1 VREHFGTTSTG
12 GDLVRLWLRVIVA
25 LVGLTWLGSVFF
37 TVSVAEYAIVLRFG
51 SQVRVVTTPGL
62 GIKLPFPLDRVVRF
76 DRRLLVFDL
85 PAPDEPARE
94 LLTRDKKNIEVQSY
108 ACWRVQDPLRFLQT
122 VGGRDGAESYLRD
135 IVASE
140 LGQQL
145 GRHDL
150 AALISV
156 NPADLRLA
164 EIGGAVRDACGM
176 AAARECGVEIVDF
189 RVKRISL
196 PEQNRESVFERMRAE
211 RKQIATRYRSEG
223 EQRASAIRADADRQR
238 MEILS
243 EARREALEIQGQA
256 EGEAARVYNQAYS
269 KNREFYEFLRT
280 LSSYEKTMTERTTI
294 LLPPGMEYL
303 RLFTDPRLA
312 GSPAGGSPAQK
323 PAPAAGEPT
332 KADPARAPAAA
343 DSGGKP

>member
-1 VREHFGTTSTG
+1 VRRWWRALIGLAG
-12 GDLVRLWLRVIVA
+12 LAWLLSA
-25 LVGLTWLGSVFF
+25 FF
-37 TVSVAEYAIVLRFG
+37 TVSVTEYAIVLRFG
-51 SQVRVVTTPGL
+51 SPVRVVTTPGL
-62 GIKLPFPLDRVVRF
+62 GIKLPYPLDRVARF

-108 ACWRVQDPLRFLQT
+108 ACWRVKDPLRFLQT
-122 VGGRDGAESYLRD
+122 VGGREGAESYLRD
-135 IVASE
+135 IVVSE

-150 AALISV
+150 SALISV
-156 NPADLRLA
+156 DPANLQLA
-164 EIGGAVRDACGM
+164 QIAGAVRDACGA

-189 RVKRISL
+189 RIKRINL

-223 EQRASAIRADADRQR
+223 EQQASAIRADADRQR
-238 MEILS
+238 LEILS
-243 EARREALEIQGQA
+243 EARREALQIQGQA
-256 EGEAARVYNQAYS
+256 EGEAARVYNQAYG

-280 LSSYEKTMTERTTI
+280 LSSYERTITDRTTI

-303 RLFTDPRLA
+303 KLFTDPRLA
-312 GSPAGGSPAQK
+312 GAPANSGAKSPGPDPAGEKPSGPGPAKGGS
-323 PAPAAGEPT
+323 AGTEP
-332 KADPARAPAAA
+332 
-343 DSGGKP
+343 

>member
-1 VREHFGTTSTG
+1 VKR
-12 GDLVRLWLRVIVA
+12 WLPVLVA
-25 LVGLTWLGSVFF
+25 LAGLAWLGSAFF
-37 TVSVAEYAIVLRFG
+37 AVSVTEYAIVLRFG
-51 SQVRVVTTPGL
+51 SPVRVVTTPGL
-62 GIKLPFPLDRVVRF
+62 GIKLPFPLDRVARF

-135 IVASE
+135 IIVSE

-150 AALISV
+150 SALISV
-156 NPADLRLA
+156 NPADLQLA
-164 EIGGAVRDACGM
+164 EIAGAVRDACGT
-176 AAARECGVEIVDF
+176 AATRECGVQIVDF
-189 RVKRISL
+189 RVKRINL

-243 EARREALEIQGQA
+243 EAKREALQIQGQA
-256 EGEAARVYNQAYS
+256 EGEAARVYNQAYG

-303 RLFTDPRLA
+303 KLFTDPRLA
-312 GSPAGGSPAQK
+312 GAPATGSPAK
-323 PAPAAGEPT
+323 GLTPDPTGGDPTGE
-332 KADPARAPAAA
+332 DPAKAGPTRSPGAA
-343 DSGGKP
+343 DGGGKP